1 MKKEILQDVRHGKKL
16 NWREKKVQSLK
27 LADSFHRLG
36 ENKRAGRILFC
47 GSELTF
53 RRDLET
59 GEKTLEH
66 ANFCRER
73 LCPMCQWRRSLK
85 IFRQVSQVMD
95 KVEQQQPDLV
105 PIFLTLTMRNC
116 EPEKLGQTVDEIFQ
130 GWYQLTKHRK
140 IKRVGQG
147 WFRALEVTY
156 NEKQN
161 TFHPHLHAI
170 LLVDKGYFKK
180 ANKDYM
186 QTTDWV
192 QMWRK
197 AMGLDYDP
205 ICDVRRLR
213 SRKSKYKSLAEV
225 AKYTFKDREIF
236 RKDEALMD
244 KLVGVLAV
252 ALKNRRLYAFGGVMK
267 KAAKEIGMEQPGE
280 GDLVHIEEDEIR
292 TDVATMIEVYRWNFG
307 VANYVRD

>member
-16 NWREKKVQSLK
+16 DWKGKKVQSLK
-27 LADSFHRLG
+27 VADSFHRLG
-36 ENKRAGRILFC
+36 EDRRAGRIAVC
-47 GSELTF
+47 GSILTF

-95 KVEQQQPDLV
+95 RVEKQQPNLV

-116 EPEKLGQTVDEIFQ
+116 DPQNLGQTLDEIFQ
-130 GWYQLTKHRK
+130 GWHNLIVHRK
-140 IKRVGQG
+140 IRRLSQG

-156 NEKQN
+156 NDREN

-170 LLVDKGYFKK
+170 MLVDRSYFRK

-192 QMWRK
+192 QLWRT

-213 SRKSKYKSLAEV
+213 NRKNKYKALAEV
-225 AKYTFKDREIF
+225 AKYTYKDREII
-236 RKDEALMD
+236 RKDETLTD
-244 KLVGVLAV
+244 KLVAVLSA
-252 ALKNRRLYAFGGVMK
+252 ALKGRRLYAFGGVMK
-267 KAAKEIGMEQPGE
+267 IAAKEIGLEQVGE
-280 GDLVHIEEDEIR
+280 GDLVHIDEEKIR

-307 VANYVRD
+307 VANYVRE